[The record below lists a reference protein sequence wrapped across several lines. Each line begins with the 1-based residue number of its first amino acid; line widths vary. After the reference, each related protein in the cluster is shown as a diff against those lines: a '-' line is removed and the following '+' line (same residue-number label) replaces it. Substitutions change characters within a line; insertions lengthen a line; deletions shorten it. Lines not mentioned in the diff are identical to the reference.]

1 MTAPSPGIIAAA
13 MQNEYY
19 DTEEAYLA
27 ALGRGAAGSNTRRSS
42 RHGFLLQLDCPDL
55 ALERHLSYRTGRWRD
70 FLGFVERVVDD
81 DQRARSS
88 TSRATACGCTSAGA
102 ITRGRTIATCRSK
115 RSCRYCEKAKVGGFV
130 LPFANPR
137 HAHE

>member
-13 MQNEYY
+13 MKNEYY

-27 ALGRGAAGSNTRRSS
+27 ALAAALRIEYEAIVAN
-42 RHGFLLQLDCPDL
+42 GFLLQLDCPDL
-55 ALERHLSYRTGRWRD
+55 ALERHLSYNDRPLARFPRLCRAGGR
-70 FLGFVERVVDD
+70 D
-81 DQRARSS
+81 DQQARSS
-88 TSRATACGCTSAGA
+88 TSRATGCGCMSAGA

-115 RSCRYCEKAKVGGFV
+115 KSCRSCEKAKVGGFV

-137 HAHE
+137 HQHE